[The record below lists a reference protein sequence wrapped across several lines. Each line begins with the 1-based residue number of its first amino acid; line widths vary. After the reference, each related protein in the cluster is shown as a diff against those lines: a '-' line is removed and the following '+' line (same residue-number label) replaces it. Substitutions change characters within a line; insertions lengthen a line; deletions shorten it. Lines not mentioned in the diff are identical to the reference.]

1 MEREGGDYPQR
12 SYMKLN
18 IVISGWLCI
27 LLGSLLL
34 FSSGESSLILSIAA
48 PISVL
53 GLILLILGLM
63 YKDEYSVN
71 SEEILSWE
79 PDKTQ
84 MPESGR
90 VMYRIDTTLI
100 EPIRTSILCGKCGN
114 IYWEEGI
121 KPKSFDCPDCLITLW
136 YEEEE

>member
-53 GLILLILGLM
+53 GLVLLILGLM
-63 YKDEYSVN
+63 YKDENSVN